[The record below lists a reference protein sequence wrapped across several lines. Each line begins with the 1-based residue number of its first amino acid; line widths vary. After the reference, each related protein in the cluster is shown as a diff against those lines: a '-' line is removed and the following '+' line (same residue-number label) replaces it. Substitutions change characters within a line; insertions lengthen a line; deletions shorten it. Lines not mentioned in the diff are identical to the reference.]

1 MLKHIL
7 IISRKIFNWDKW
19 EIKFNFSSSR
29 FGKYLEIHFSPNG
42 NVLGG
47 KTKKQI
53 LIKFIENFFDFIAH
67 LKEYLLEKSRV
78 ISHNNDEGNFH
89 IFYYL
94 FAGLPHDILVRNGL
108 RIPSEHR

>member
-1 MLKHIL
+1 MKL
-7 IISRKIFNWDKW
+7 S
-19 EIKFNFSSSR
+19 FSSSR
-29 FGKYLEIHFSPNG
+29 FGKYLEIHFSPAG

-47 KTKKQI
+47 NQFFYWIHLLKCI
-53 LIKFIENFFDFIAH
+53 LIAH

-94 FAGLPHDILVRNGL
+94 FAGLSHDMLIRNGL
-108 RIPSEHR
+108 RTPNEHR